1 MTATAAMPS
10 ARATDRL
17 FSGISVTGMVTL
29 AVATAL
35 AVAIAG
41 KGFAVNAL
49 LSAKAEVANIR
60 AHAIFTEND
69 IVVTN

>member
-1 MTATAAMPS
+1 
-10 ARATDRL
+10 
-17 FSGISVTGMVTL
+17 MVTL